1 MSEISAPKVIW
12 LMLMEYLSIFNLV
25 HMEPDVFWPAP
36 PYEILILVFIP
47 AHEQSS
53 WGITDV
59 RDEIEH
65 HSVCDSE
72 EISEISYA

>member
-1 MSEISAPKVIW
+1 
-12 LMLMEYLSIFNLV
+12 
-25 HMEPDVFWPAP
+25 MEPDVFWPAP
-36 PYEILILVFIP
+36 SYEILILVFIP

>member
-1 MSEISAPKVIW
+1 
-12 LMLMEYLSIFNLV
+12 
-25 HMEPDVFWPAP
+25 MEPDVFWPAP

-47 AHEQSS
+47 AHEQSC

-65 HSVCDSE
+65 HNVCDSE